1 MNEYNK
7 TESHRYREQ
16 TSGYHWEDW
25 RKRGKEGV
33 GDEEIQT
40 TVYEKNKQWGCKVLH
55 MEI

>member
-1 MNEYNK
+1 MTEYNK